1 MIALFALLLGVNSP
15 DPEPLRSAV
24 QACDRAAMTALTKA
38 EPRRRAEWAEA
49 VYREQ
54 RSIASDRAGLA
65 PATASP
71 AGQATLASA
80 RLGLESR
87 QQQLEDARAVERAW
101 REFYDEYR
109 VDFLATCAPSGKKR
123 DDG

>member
-1 MIALFALLLGVNSP
+1 MPALLALLLGVTSP

-24 QACDRAAMTALTKA
+24 QACDRGAMTALTKA

-54 RSIASDRAGLA
+54 RSIAADRAGLA
-65 PATASP
+65 PAATSP

-80 RLGLESR
+80 RQGLEAR

-109 VDFLATCAPSGKKR
+109 VDFLASCSPAGKKR